1 MTNEIMLFNS
11 QLPLLLLLFL
21 LLLLPLLRLLLYSSP
36 TTLPSTVLL
45 GLSYVKKG
53 SLNRGKINY
62 ILKVVITNITVLAKE
77 MRESRSLDTL
87 KTISTWR

>member
-11 QLPLLLLLFL
+11 QLPLLLLLL
-21 LLLLPLLRLLLYSSP
+21 LLLPLSLLRPLLRLLLYSSP

-62 ILKVVITNITVLAKE
+62 ILKVVITNIH
-77 MRESRSLDTL
+77 SFG
-87 KTISTWR
+87 